1 MKLLTTIGLLVTISM
16 CHGYRILGLYP
27 FPGKSHFV
35 MFEPMMKGLVKRG
48 HQMDVISPFPLKK
61 PFPNYT
67 DLVTLEGI
75 RQFMNNMTYSEAMS
89 LRNLPVSTSVA
100 TLAGND
106 VCDYLK
112 DPRIRKLARNPPKD
126 PPYDLVIVEIFGA
139 HCFAALGYL
148 LKVPI
153 VGVSSSVLYP
163 WSNDI
168 IANPENLAYVPN
180 NLLDYSSHM
189 NFWERTHNFVHTL
202 YNKWNFNYITQE
214 QNEIIRKYLGPG
226 IPDIRELERSVSMIL
241 ANSHISMNGI
251 RAMTPAL
258 IEVGGLHVQEEGVE
272 LPPSLEK
279 WMNEST
285 HGFVYFTFGS
295 MVKIESFP
303 QKYLDIFY
311 NSLGKIAPVRVL
323 MKIPNPSELPP
334 GLPKNVHTLPWIPQ
348 VKVLKHPNI
357 KAFITHGG
365 LMGTQEAIHYGV
377 PLVGIP
383 LFADQFININSY
395 VRNKIAVGLDLNTL
409 TQEKMDQA
417 LHAILHDPIYRETV
431 KKVSAKFL
439 DRPLSAM
446 DTAIYWIEY
455 IIKHGP
461 DALRSPAMDLTWYQV
476 ASLDVAA
483 FLLLVA
489 LLAVVVLITALRF
502 IYKLVSPTEQVS
514 RAKKV
519 S

>member
-1 MKLLTTIGLLVTISM
+1 MKLLAIIFLCTILST
-16 CHGYRILGLYP
+16 CHGYRILGVFP
-27 FPGKSHFV
+27 FNAKSHFV
-35 MFEPMMKGLVKRG
+35 MFESLMKNLAKTG
-48 HQMDVISPFPLKK
+48 HQVDVIGTLPLKK

-67 DLVTLEGI
+67 DLVTFETHI
-75 RQFMNNMTYSEAMS
+75 NFMNNVTYQEIWKEGKAPGIKF
-89 LRNLPVSTSVA
+89 LA
-100 TLAGND
+100 EIAGNL
-106 VCDYLK
+106 VCEYLA
-112 DPRIRKLARNPPKD
+112 DPGIQKLVRDPPKD
-126 PPYDLVIVEIFGA
+126 PPYDLIIMEIFGA

-153 VGVSSSVLYP
+153 VGVSSSALYP

-168 IANPENLAYVPN
+168 IANPENLAYLPN
-180 NLLDYSSHM
+180 NLFDYSSRM
-189 NFWERTHNFVHTL
+189 NFWQRTYNFVHNL
-202 YNKWNFNYITQE
+202 YNKWNFNHITQK
-214 QNEIIRKYLGPG
+214 QNEIIKKYLGPG
-226 IPDIRELERSVSMIL
+226 IPDIRELERNVSMIL
-241 ANSHISMNGI
+241 ANSHISTNGI

-258 IEVGGLHVQEEGVE
+258 IEVGGLHIQEEGVE
-272 LPPSLEK
+272 LSPSLEN

-285 HGFVYFTFGS
+285 HGFIYFTFGS

-303 QKYLDIFY
+303 QKHLNIFY
-311 NSLGKIAPVRVL
+311 NAFGKIAPVRVL
-323 MKIPNPSELPP
+323 MKIPNPNELPP

-377 PLVGIP
+377 PMIGIP

-395 VRNKIAVGLDLNTL
+395 VRNKIAIGLDLNTL
-409 TQEKMDQA
+409 TQEKMDHA
-417 LHAILHDPIYRETV
+417 LDAILYDPIYRETAKKLSV
-431 KKVSAKFL
+431 KFV

-476 ASLDVAA
+476 ALVDVAV

-489 LLAVVVLITALRF
+489 LLAIVVLITALRF
-502 IYKLVSPTEQVS
+502 IYKLVNPIRQVS
-514 RAKKV
+514 QNKKV